1 MSGHGAR
8 REAPSWNLR
17 RFKGSEGTGSVAADR
32 RKTFGRHPRRGLCP
46 HVGTARVGKTRGSSR
61 LLANAGRGVLGVF
74 TIRAWIGQLHQRES
88 PTALVCKIIP

>member
-17 RFKGSEGTGSVAADR
+17 RFKGSEGTGRVAADR
-32 RKTFGRHPRRGLCP
+32 RKTFGRHPRRALCP

-74 TIRAWIGQLHQRES
+74 NHPRMDR
-88 PTALVCKIIP
+88 PTASARVANGASL